1 MMMEL
6 KRLYGLWQKMLLR
19 LAFGYDWNKR
29 ILDKVPDEWKVFSGY
44 QNLSVLSEQGLYFF
58 LVRISLASV
67 FEMDCRREGSS
78 IHHKDWLYI

>member
-19 LAFGYDWNKR
+19 LSFGYDWNKR

-44 QNLSVLSEQGLYFF
+44 PNVYVLSEQGLYFF
-58 LVRISLASV
+58 LARSDKPRFRFRNGLQ
-67 FEMDCRREGSS
+67 ERRFFHPS
-78 IHHKDWLYI
+78 